1 MKEDDH
7 QARTSPNLTELQS
20 IHDLLK
26 DATLNKL
33 SDRDVMIPITTKAFV
48 EGRLMPTTTVMKND
62 AQEKEQVIVK
72 LGKEYLAE
80 MSLDDA
86 CSYIER
92 RMKDLRPLV
101 KDSIS
106 STTKPKAEFKMKKG
120 FLNDKS
126 KSRTQKKQ
134 EEEKNSREKIPIS
147 RNDEPILPFMDIVE
161 EYDESGNQVKAEA
174 LDVSKQL
181 IDFQRKIKGQ
191 YQHDETKESF
201 NEPVE
206 LSTDLDDDSLEQ
218 DNNESNEY
226 VPTKT
231 QSYEAIS
238 ARLDELA
245 LLEAEEETKKQQNVK
260 SSRKLQGKGWTKG
273 FLSGNRSKTSHDRS
287 KNAQSRKVN
296 VPSDAKQMP
305 STDASW
311 NSTDNKG
318 VQDDR
323 ERKVQFSGDNQ
334 VKEIPRIGTKSIQD
348 VMGPPRQSQESRKI
362 ITPQDLDQIMM
373 RNVVM
378 SPSTDNIGPSKETKP
393 VSMGGVVERQNVTSE
408 MNSTSE
414 DKQPKKLSRF
424 AQRRQQMR

>member
-7 QARTSPNLTELQS
+7 QARTSPNLTEIES
-20 IHDLLK
+20 IHTLLK

-120 FLNDKS
+120 FLNDKKS
-126 KSRTQKKQ
+126 KSRTQKNQ
-134 EEEKNSREKIPIS
+134 EEEKNPREKIPIP
-147 RNDEPILPFMDIVE
+147 RNDEPTLPFMDIVE

-201 NEPVE
+201 NAPVE
-206 LSTDLDDDSLEQ
+206 LSTDLDDDSLDQ
-218 DNNESNEY
+218 DNNESNEK

-231 QSYEAIS
+231 QSYEALS

-245 LLEAEEETKKQQNVK
+245 LLEEEE
-260 SSRKLQGKGWTKG
+260 
-273 FLSGNRSKTSHDRS
+273 
-287 KNAQSRKVN
+287 
-296 VPSDAKQMP
+296 
-305 STDASW
+305 
-311 NSTDNKG
+311 
-318 VQDDR
+318 
-323 ERKVQFSGDNQ
+323 
-334 VKEIPRIGTKSIQD
+334 
-348 VMGPPRQSQESRKI
+348 
-362 ITPQDLDQIMM
+362 
-373 RNVVM
+373 
-378 SPSTDNIGPSKETKP
+378 
-393 VSMGGVVERQNVTSE
+393 
-408 MNSTSE
+408 
-414 DKQPKKLSRF
+414 
-424 AQRRQQMR
+424 